1 MIDISPT
8 GIGDMSITSK
18 NERSTSMIDIRRGQE
33 RGSADLEWLKSYHT
47 FSFGQ
52 YYDPRHMSFGPLR
65 VINED
70 FIQPGQG
77 FGTHSHK
84 NMEIITYVLEGA
96 LEHKDSLGNGSIVK
110 PGDVQRM
117 TAGTGIQHS
126 EYNPSLSEPVHLLQ
140 IWIVPDAE
148 GLEPGYEQ
156 VHLSIDQQRNHL
168 HLLGSRNSQEGVVT
182 IHQKVDLY
190 GAQLSQQGSVVHPL
204 SAHRI
209 AWLHV
214 AKGVIQLNEKHDL
227 MAGDAAAISDLHEI
241 KVHGQSEDAEILL
254 FDMVA

>member
-1 MIDISPT
+1 MIDMSPT
-8 GIGDMSITSK
+8 ETGDLPYPSN
-18 NERSTSMIDIRRGQE
+18 NERSTQMIDIRRGQD
-33 RGSADLEWLKSYHT
+33 RGAADLDWLKSYHT

-77 FGTHSHK
+77 FGTHGHK

-96 LEHKDSLGNGSIVK
+96 LEHKDSLGNGSIIK

-126 EYNPSLSEPVHLLQ
+126 EYNPSLSDPVHLLQ
-140 IWIVPDAE
+140 IWIVPDVE

-156 VHLSIDQQRNHL
+156 VHLFTDQPRNHL
-168 HLLGSRNSQEGVVT
+168 YLLGSRNSQQGLVT
-182 IHQKVDLY
+182 IHQTVDLY
-190 GAQLSQQGSVVHPL
+190 AAHLNQQGLIIHPL
-204 SAHRI
+204 PAQRI

-214 AKGVIQLNEKHDL
+214 AKGAIQLNGEHNL
-227 MAGDAAAISDLHEI
+227 MAGDAAAISDIHEI
-241 KVHGQSEDAEILL
+241 SVYGQSECAEILL
-254 FDMVA
+254 FDMMA

>member
-1 MIDISPT
+1 
-8 GIGDMSITSK
+8 
-18 NERSTSMIDIRRGQE
+18 MIDIRRGHE
-33 RGSADLEWLKSYHT
+33 RGSVDLAWLKSYHT

-52 YYDPRHMSFGPLR
+52 YYDPRYMHFGPLR

-96 LEHKDSLGNGSIVK
+96 LEHKDSLGNGSIIK
-110 PGDVQRM
+110 PGSVQRM

-126 EYNPSLSEPVHLLQ
+126 EYNPSSSNPVHLMQ
-140 IWIVPDAE
+140 IWIVPDAK

-156 VHLSIDQQRNHL
+156 VHISTDQPRNHL
-168 HLLGSRNSQEGVVT
+168 HLLGARNSRQGAIT
-182 IHQKVDLY
+182 IHQQVDLY
-190 GAQLSQQGSVVHPL
+190 GAQLSQQGLIAHPIPVQ
-204 SAHRI
+204 RKV
-209 AWLHV
+209 WLHV
-214 AKGVIQLNEKHDL
+214 AKGAIQLNGKHDL
-227 MAGDAAAISDLHEI
+227 MAGDAVAILDIHGIEI
-241 KVHGQSEDAEILL
+241 QGQSENAEILL